1 MSPFIA
7 TWMTFLLL
15 PQRLMQPETDHS
27 PPLWS
32 FLEDGRDPL
41 GRYHPK
47 RYMDLLRDEL
57 VHWEVLVWAKQWA
70 LCVFDRGMGK
80 KRSRDGESVAS
91 LEDES
96 GRPQEVGHRRR

>member
-1 MSPFIA
+1 
-7 TWMTFLLL
+7 MTFLLL

-32 FLEDGRDPL
+32 FLEDRRDPL

-47 RYMDLLRDEL
+47 RYTDLLGDER
-57 VHWEVLVWAKQWA
+57 VHREVLAWVKQWD
-70 LCVFDRGMGK
+70 LCVFGKGRGK
-80 KRSRDGESVAS
+80 KRAREGDEFAS

-96 GRPQEVGHRRR
+96 GRPLEKVGFFFEKAF